1 MIIPLLATLLCAL
14 LFLIEKMMPWRR
26 KSKSARDRDK
36 ASLTVIRLASAIVP
50 AGVLIGFTNIG
61 RVQMWNVLIAA
72 TGALLALVGAV
83 IRWRAIVTL
92 KKYFTLNVTILDGH
106 RIVKNGLYKNI
117 RHPSYTGFLLRY
129 LGGGL
134 AFANWLSLAII
145 FLPMCAAIL
154 YRIHVEEGA
163 LSEAFGS
170 EYRDYVRDTN
180 RLIPKVY

>member
-26 KSKSARDRDK
+26 KLKSARDWDK
-36 ASLTVIRLASAIVP
+36 ASSTVIRLAGAIVP
-50 AGVLIGFTNIG
+50 AGFLIGFTDIG
-61 RVQMWNVLIAA
+61 RVQTGRGLIAA
-72 TGALLALVGAV
+72 SGIILALAGVV
-83 IRWRAIVTL
+83 IRWWAILTL
-92 KKYFTLNVTILDGH
+92 KEYFTLNVTILDGH
-106 RIVKNGLYKNI
+106 RIVKRGLYKNI

-134 AFANWLSLAII
+134 AFANWLSLSII

-163 LSEAFGS
+163 LNQAFGS
-170 EYRDYVRDTN
+170 QYMDYAKGTN
-180 RLIPKVY
+180 RLLPKVY

>member
-1 MIIPLLATLLCAL
+1 MTIPLLATMLCAL
-14 LFLIEKMMPWRR
+14 LFLIEKMMPKRR
-26 KSKSARDRDK
+26 KSKSARDWDK
-36 ASLTVIRLASAIVP
+36 ASSAVIRLASAIVP
-50 AGVLIGFTNIG
+50 VGVLIGFTDIG
-61 RVQMWNVLIAA
+61 RVQTWRGLIAA
-72 TGALLALVGAV
+72 SGVLLALVGVV
-83 IRWRAIVTL
+83 IRWRAILTL
-92 KKYFTLNVTILDGH
+92 KKYFTLNVTILDDH

-134 AFANWLSLAII
+134 AFANWLSLIII

-163 LSEAFGS
+163 LTEAFGS
-170 EYRDYVRDTN
+170 EYMDYAKGTN